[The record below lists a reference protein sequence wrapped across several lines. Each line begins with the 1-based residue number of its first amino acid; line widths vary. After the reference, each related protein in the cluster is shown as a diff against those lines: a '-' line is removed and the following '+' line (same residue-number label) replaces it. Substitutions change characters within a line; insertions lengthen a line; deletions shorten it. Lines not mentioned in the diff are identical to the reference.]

1 MEILEIIARILGA
14 LLACGLIYFLPKI
27 DSYLKEKLD
36 EERAAK
42 LKRIVSELVEAAE
55 QLYKKDD
62 PDGSIRKQY
71 VEEQLK
77 ALGYQLTEYINALL
91 ESAVLN
97 LNLNNP
103 K

>member
-42 LKRIVSELVEAAE
+42 LKRIVFELVEAAE

-62 PDGSIRKQY
+62 PDGTIRKQY

-77 ALGYQLTEYINALL
+77 AIGYQLTEYINALL